1 MLGIIQKRNEA
12 EKKEIKGLTV
22 SDGLI
27 SIDSLFTLLEQRK
40 RLDPEEIDK
49 PEIRQALLK
58 KYEIDDPTL
67 STLLKYYNTMAIMP
81 PAIDDKEERRVSVWI
96 TDKVDWETQVR
107 NVHERNE
114 KIKKERQEAIK
125 DNNRAL
131 KQEGDKEDQKLKDL
145 FDESY

>member
-1 MLGIIQKRNEA
+1 MLGIIQKRHEA
-12 EKKEIKGLTV
+12 EQKEIKGLTV

-40 RLDPEEIDK
+40 RLNPGEIEK
-49 PEIRQALLK
+49 PEIREALLK
-58 KYEIDDPTL
+58 KYEIDEPTL
-67 STLLKYYNTMAIMP
+67 STLLRNYNTMSIMP

-96 TDKVDWETQVR
+96 KDKVDWETQVR
-107 NVHERNE
+107 SVHTRNE

-131 KQEGDKEDQKLKDL
+131 KPEGEKEDQKLKDL
-145 FDESY
+145 FDEGY

>member
-1 MLGIIQKRNEA
+1 MLGIIQKRHEA
-12 EKKEIKGLTV
+12 EQKEIKGLTV

-40 RLDPEEIDK
+40 RLNPGEIEK
-49 PEIRQALLK
+49 PEIREALLK
-58 KYEIDDPTL
+58 KYEIDEPTL
-67 STLLKYYNTMAIMP
+67 STLLRNYNTMSIMP

-96 TDKVDWETQVR
+96 NDKVDWETQVR
-107 NVHERNE
+107 SVHTRNE

-131 KQEGDKEDQKLKDL
+131 KPEGEKEDQKLKDL
-145 FDESY
+145 FDEGY